1 MAPGGEEDG
10 CVAVLQAAGWGC
22 RGDPRRGGMA
32 AVAVAVTPVA
42 ARACH
47 GCAAGPRGRC
57 ARSSA
62 LVWVDKRASEGAFSG
77 LSRSARMSVAAG
89 VLFPTACRFPF
100 RCIHRARNVLN
111 PHVFH
116 SSRSQRN
123 YIITR

>member
-10 CVAVLQAAGWGC
+10 CVAVLPAAGWGC

-77 LSRSARMSVAAG
+77 LSRSARMSLRGCSSLQRAG
-89 VLFPTACRFPF
+89 F
-100 RCIHRARNVLN
+100 RSGAFIV
-111 PHVFH
+111 PEMF
-116 SSRSQRN
+116 
-123 YIITR
+123 